1 MGLRSLGFPRQG
13 RGEGL
18 KRGTSRSDL
27 LVATAV
33 RRMGQGEEGSLT
45 VQLENY
51 CDCSG
56 SDICAGAM
64 GIKRLR
70 YGGNTNITGCL
81 VSGGKRKREAEH
93 SGYLCTR

>member
-1 MGLRSLGFPRQG
+1 M
-13 RGEGL
+13 
-18 KRGTSRSDL
+18 L

-70 YGGNTNITGCL
+70 IFGGNTNITGCL
-81 VSGGKRKREAEH
+81 VSGAKRKERQ
-93 SGYLCTR
+93 STRYL

>member
-1 MGLRSLGFPRQG
+1 MVCQPLLREKARGQAGKALVGLRSLGFPRQG

-70 YGGNTNITGCL
+70 YL
-81 VSGGKRKREAEH
+81 EA
-93 SGYLCTR
+93 TRT